1 MDKEAFFCYNVFI
14 EKTLLMK
21 EGKFMKDKR
30 IATQVVALGG
40 LGEVGK
46 NMYIVEHDNEI
57 IIIDA
62 GVMFPEDNL
71 LGVDYVIQDVSY
83 LKKNEHKI
91 KALFITHGHEDHI
104 GGIPFLLQAIQIPVI
119 YTPKIAQDLISKKL
133 VERNIKYDNF
143 QVITPELVVKFK
155 HFTVEFINT
164 THSIPDSFA
173 LLIKTPNG
181 NIFETGDF
189 KFDLTPIG
197 PMADIHKMAQ
207 AGLEGVTLL
216 LSDSTNALSSG
227 YSKSESAVDGTLNDM
242 ISKHHGRVII
252 ATFASNIYRV
262 KHIAETCRKYN
273 RKIIVFGRSMENSVE
288 LALNNGLLKDRSL
301 FIDANQAKSLKRN
314 EICILCTGS
323 QGEPLAALSRIANGQ
338 HKQISLLND
347 DLVIF
352 SSSPIPGNA
361 ESINRIINKL
371 YLKGVRVFTNS
382 EFSDIHTSGHAKEE
396 ELKWMLRIIKPKY
409 FMPMHGE
416 YRMLKRH
423 TELGVMCGINP
434 NNTLICSN
442 GDVIELYNGEVRK
455 SGHIQAGDVYVDGSR
470 VGDIGSVVIKDRKLM
485 SQDGILITILNINT
499 LTRKL
504 LLKPNVTAR
513 GFVLVNENQE
523 LMQKIERKIAE
534 VANNFLAKSPYTY
547 TDLKNQIILELLPFI
562 NSLTGRKPIILPV
575 IMEVNQA

>member
-1 MDKEAFFCYNVFI
+1 M
-14 EKTLLMK
+14 EKNNIPT
-21 EGKFMKDKR
+21 R
-30 IATQVVALGG
+30 VIALGG

-46 NMYIVEHDNEI
+46 NMYIVEHNDEI
-57 IIIDA
+57 LVIDA
-62 GVMFPEDNL
+62 GVMFPEYNL
-71 LGVDYVIQDVSY
+71 LGVDYVIQDITY
-83 LKKNEHKI
+83 LKKNADKI
-91 KALFITHGHEDHI
+91 KGLFITHGHEDHI
-104 GGIPFLLQAIQIPVI
+104 GGIPFLLQAVKIPVI
-119 YTPKIAQDLISKKL
+119 YTPKIAKDLIEKKL
-133 VERNIKYDNF
+133 VERNIKYDNY
-143 QVITPELVVKFK
+143 QIITPDFNVKTKYFEVS
-155 HFTVEFINT
+155 FVNT

-173 LLIKTPNG
+173 LIIKTPNG
-181 NIFETGDF
+181 TIFETGDF
-189 KFDLTPIG
+189 KFDLTPVG
-197 PMADIHKMAQ
+197 PMADIHKMAK
-207 AGLEGVTLL
+207 AGHDGVTLL

-242 ISKHHGRVII
+242 ISRHHGRVII
-252 ATFASNIYRV
+252 ATFASNIYRI
-262 KHIAETCRKYN
+262 KHIVESCKKYN
-273 RKIIVFGRSMENSVE
+273 RKIIVFGRSMENSIE
-288 LALNNGLLKDRSL
+288 LALNNGLITDKSM
-301 FIDANQAKSLKRN
+301 FIEASDAKSLKRN

-338 HKQISLLND
+338 HKQISLLGD

-382 EFSDIHTSGHAKEE
+382 DFSDVHTSGHAKEE

-423 TELGVMCGINP
+423 TEIGVLCGIKP
-434 NNTLICSN
+434 ENTFICSN
-442 GDVIELYNGEVRK
+442 GDVIELLNGEVRK
-455 SGHIQAGDVYVDGSR
+455 NGTVQAGDVYVDGLR
-470 VGDIGSVVIKDRKLM
+470 VGDIGSIVIKDRKLM

-523 LMQKIERKIAE
+523 LMQKIERKISE
-534 VANNFLAKSPYTY
+534 IVNNFLSKSPYTY

-562 NSLTGRKPIILPV
+562 NNLTGRKPIILPV

>member
-1 MDKEAFFCYNVFI
+1 M
-14 EKTLLMK
+14 EKNNIPT
-21 EGKFMKDKR
+21 R
-30 IATQVVALGG
+30 VIALGG

-46 NMYIVEHDNEI
+46 NMYIVEHNDEI
-57 IIIDA
+57 LVIDA

-71 LGVDYVIQDVSY
+71 LGVDYVIQDITY
-83 LKKNEHKI
+83 LKKNVDKI
-91 KALFITHGHEDHI
+91 KGLFITHGHEDHI
-104 GGIPFLLQAIQIPVI
+104 GGIPFLLQAVKIPVI
-119 YTPKIAQDLISKKL
+119 YTPKIAKDLIEKKL
-133 VERNIKYDNF
+133 VERNIKYDNYEI
-143 QVITPELVVKFK
+143 ITPDFNVKTKYFDVS
-155 HFTVEFINT
+155 FVNT

-173 LLIKTPNG
+173 LIIKTPNG
-181 NIFETGDF
+181 TIFETGDF
-189 KFDLTPIG
+189 KFDLTPVG
-197 PMADIHKMAQ
+197 PMADIHKMAK
-207 AGLEGVTLL
+207 AGYDGVTLL

-242 ISKHHGRVII
+242 ISRHHGRVII
-252 ATFASNIYRV
+252 ATFASNIYRI
-262 KHIAETCRKYN
+262 KHIVESCKKYN
-273 RKIIVFGRSMENSVE
+273 RKIIVFGRSMENSIE
-288 LALNNGLLKDRSL
+288 LALNNGLITDKSM
-301 FIDANQAKSLKRN
+301 FIEASDAKSLKRN

-338 HKQISLLND
+338 HKQISLLGD

-382 EFSDIHTSGHAKEE
+382 DFSDVHTSGHAKEE

-423 TELGVMCGINP
+423 TEIGVLCGINP
-434 NNTLICSN
+434 ENTFICSN
-442 GDVIELYNGEVRK
+442 GDVIELLNGEVRK
-455 SGHIQAGDVYVDGSR
+455 NGTVQAGDVYVDGLR
-470 VGDIGSVVIKDRKLM
+470 VGDIGSIVIKDRKLM

-523 LMQKIERKIAE
+523 LMQKIERKISE
-534 VANNFLAKSPYTY
+534 IVNNFLSKSPYTY

-562 NSLTGRKPIILPV
+562 NNLTGRKPIILPV

>member
-1 MDKEAFFCYNVFI
+1 MENKN
-14 EKTLLMK
+14 
-21 EGKFMKDKR
+21 
-30 IATQVVALGG
+30 IATKVIALGG

-46 NMYIVEHDNEI
+46 NMYIVEHNNEI

-71 LGVDYVIQDVSY
+71 LGVDYVIQDISY
-83 LKKNEHKI
+83 LKKNLHKI
-91 KALFITHGHEDHI
+91 KGLFITHGHEDHI
-104 GGIPFLLQAIQIPVI
+104 GGIPFLLQSIDIPVI
-119 YTPKIAQDLISKKL
+119 YTPKIAKDLIEKKL
-133 VERNIKYDNF
+133 VERNFKYQNYEI
-143 QVITPELVVKFK
+143 ITPELNVKTKYFDVS
-155 HFTVEFINT
+155 FVNT

-173 LLIKTPNG
+173 LIIKTPNG
-181 NIFETGDF
+181 TIFETGDF
-189 KFDLTPIG
+189 KFDLTPVG
-197 PMADIHKMAQ
+197 PMADIHKMAKIG
-207 AGLEGVTLL
+207 AEGVTLL

-252 ATFASNIYRV
+252 ATFASNIYRI
-262 KHIAETCRKYN
+262 KHIVESCRKYN
-273 RKIIVFGRSMENSVE
+273 RKIIVFGRSMENSIE
-288 LALNNGLLKDRSL
+288 LALNNGLIKDKSI
-301 FIDANQAKSLKRN
+301 FIEANESKSLKRN
-314 EICILCTGS
+314 EVCILCTGS

-361 ESINRIINKL
+361 ESINKIINKL

-382 EFSDIHTSGHAKEE
+382 EFSDVHTSGHAKEE

-416 YRMLKRH
+416 YRMLKKH
-423 TELGVMCGINP
+423 TEIGVMCGVDP
-434 NNTLICSN
+434 ENTFICTN
-442 GDVIELYNGEVRK
+442 GDCIELLNGKVRK
-455 SGHIQAGDVYVDGSR
+455 NGTVQAGDVYVDGSR
-470 VGDIGSVVIKDRKLM
+470 IGDIGSVVIKDRKLM

-523 LMQKIERKIAE
+523 LMQKIERKISE
-534 VANNFLAKSPYTY
+534 VTNNFLNKSPYSY

-562 NSLTGRKPIILPV
+562 NNLTGRKPIILPV

>member
-1 MDKEAFFCYNVFI
+1 M
-14 EKTLLMK
+14 EKNNIPT
-21 EGKFMKDKR
+21 R
-30 IATQVVALGG
+30 VIALGG

-46 NMYIVEHDNEI
+46 NMYIVEHNDEI
-57 IIIDA
+57 LVIDA

-71 LGVDYVIQDVSY
+71 LGVDYVIQDITY
-83 LKKNEHKI
+83 LKKNVDKI
-91 KALFITHGHEDHI
+91 KGLFITHGHEDHI
-104 GGIPFLLQAIQIPVI
+104 GGIPFLLQAVKIPVI
-119 YTPKIAQDLISKKL
+119 YTPKIAKDLIEKKL
-133 VERNIKYDNF
+133 VERNIKYDNYEI
-143 QVITPELVVKFK
+143 ITPDFNVKTKYFDVS
-155 HFTVEFINT
+155 FVNT

-173 LLIKTPNG
+173 LIIKTPNG
-181 NIFETGDF
+181 TIFETGDF
-189 KFDLTPIG
+189 KFDLTPVG
-197 PMADIHKMAQ
+197 PMADIHKMAK
-207 AGLEGVTLL
+207 AGYDGVTLL

-242 ISKHHGRVII
+242 ISRHHGRVII
-252 ATFASNIYRV
+252 ATFASNIYRI
-262 KHIAETCRKYN
+262 KHIVESCKKYN
-273 RKIIVFGRSMENSVE
+273 RKIIVFGRSMENSIE
-288 LALNNGLLKDRSL
+288 LALNNGLITDKSM
-301 FIDANQAKSLKRN
+301 FIEASDAKSLKRN

-338 HKQISLLND
+338 HKQISLLGD

-382 EFSDIHTSGHAKEE
+382 DFSDVHTSGHAKEE

-423 TELGVMCGINP
+423 TEIGALCGVKP
-434 NNTLICSN
+434 ENTFICSN
-442 GDVIELYNGEVRK
+442 GDVIELLNGEVRK
-455 SGHIQAGDVYVDGSR
+455 NGTVQAGDVYVDGLR
-470 VGDIGSVVIKDRKLM
+470 VGDIGSIVIKDRKLM

-523 LMQKIERKIAE
+523 LMQKIERKISE
-534 VANNFLAKSPYTY
+534 IVNNFLSKSPYTY

-562 NSLTGRKPIILPV
+562 NNLTGRKPIILPV

>member
-1 MDKEAFFCYNVFI
+1 M
-14 EKTLLMK
+14 EKNNIPT
-21 EGKFMKDKR
+21 R
-30 IATQVVALGG
+30 VIALGG

-46 NMYIVEHDNEI
+46 NMYIVEHNDEI
-57 IIIDA
+57 LVIDA

-71 LGVDYVIQDVSY
+71 LGVDYVIQDITY
-83 LKKNEHKI
+83 LKKNADKI
-91 KALFITHGHEDHI
+91 KGLFITHGHEDHI
-104 GGIPFLLQAIQIPVI
+104 GGIPFLLQAVKIPVI
-119 YTPKIAQDLISKKL
+119 YTPKIAKDLIEKKL
-133 VERNIKYDNF
+133 VERNIKYDNYEI
-143 QVITPELVVKFK
+143 ITPDFNVKTKYFD
-155 HFTVEFINT
+155 VSFINT

-173 LLIKTPNG
+173 LIIKTPNG
-181 NIFETGDF
+181 TIFETGDF
-189 KFDLTPIG
+189 KFDLTPVG
-197 PMADIHKMAQ
+197 PMADIHKMAK
-207 AGLEGVTLL
+207 AGYDGVTLL

-242 ISKHHGRVII
+242 ISRHHGRVII
-252 ATFASNIYRV
+252 ATFASNIYRI
-262 KHIAETCRKYN
+262 KHIVESCKKYN
-273 RKIIVFGRSMENSVE
+273 RKIIVFGRSMENSIE
-288 LALNNGLLKDRSL
+288 LALNNGLITDKSM
-301 FIDANQAKSLKRN
+301 FIEASDAKSLKRN

-338 HKQISLLND
+338 HKQISLLGD

-382 EFSDIHTSGHAKEE
+382 DFSDVHTSGHAKEE

-423 TELGVMCGINP
+423 TEIGVLCGIKP
-434 NNTLICSN
+434 ENTFICSN
-442 GDVIELYNGEVRK
+442 GDVIELLNGEVRK
-455 SGHIQAGDVYVDGSR
+455 NGTVQAGDVYVDGLR
-470 VGDIGSVVIKDRKLM
+470 VGDIGSIVIKDRKLM

-523 LMQKIERKIAE
+523 LMQKIERKISE
-534 VANNFLAKSPYTY
+534 IVNNFLSKSPYTY

-562 NSLTGRKPIILPV
+562 NNLTGRKPIILPV